1 MALNNVLELAAPS
14 PRVTGGVLR
23 APVGTT
29 LPTTAIGAPAVAF
42 NNLGHVGKDGLERTE
57 DRSNQE
63 EYNWGGDL
71 VAVLQEKYGLEIK
84 FKLLQVNNVDVQKAV
99 HGASNVTVTPAST
112 TSGTEIKAEL
122 NAKLLDTGAWIFDGF
137 YNLISMRL
145 VIPIGRI
152 TAVAPIKWT
161 HSELAAYECTLKPF
175 PDADGNHG
183 YQYWNDG
190 VVTI

>member
-14 PRVTGGVLR
+14 PRVTGGILR
-23 APVGTT
+23 AAVGTT
-29 LPTTAIGAPAVAF
+29 LPTTAIGAPDAAF
-42 NNLGHVGKDGLERTE
+42 KNLGHVGVDGVERTE
-57 DRSNQE
+57 DRSNKE
-63 EYNWGGDL
+63 ENNWGGDL
-71 VAVLQEKYGLEIK
+71 VAVLQEKYGLELK
-84 FKLLQVNNVDVQKAV
+84 FKLLQVMNADVQKAV
-99 HGASNVTVTPAST
+99 HGTSNVTVTPAST
-112 TSGTEIKAEL
+112 TSGAEIAAKL
-122 NAKLLDTGAWIFDGF
+122 NSKLLDTGAWLIEGF

-152 TAVAPIKWT
+152 TSVGPLKWV

-175 PDADGNHG
+175 PDTDGNHG

>member
-1 MALNNVLELAAPS
+1 MASNVLETAAPS
-14 PRVTGGVLR
+14 PRITGGVLR
-23 APVGTT
+23 APVGTA
-29 LPTTAIGAPAVAF
+29 LPVTAIGAPGIAF
-42 NNLGHVGKDGLERTE
+42 KDLGHVGDDGLERTE

-63 EYNWGGDL
+63 VNNWGGNL

-84 FKLLQVNNVDVQKAV
+84 FKLLQVLNADVQKAV
-99 HGASNVTVTPAST
+99 HGTSNVTVTPADED
-112 TSGTEIKAEL
+112 SGTEIAAKL

-152 TAVAPIKWT
+152 TAVAPIKW
-161 HSELAAYECTLKPF
+161 SNKELAAYECTMKPF

-190 VVTI
+190 VVEI

>member
-1 MALNNVLELAAPS
+1 MASNALELAAPS
-14 PRVTGGVLR
+14 PRITGGVLR

-29 LPTTAIGAPAVAF
+29 LPTTAIGSPNVAF
-42 NNLGHVGKDGLERTE
+42 KDLGHVGDDGLERTE

-63 EYNWGGDL
+63 VNNWGGNL

-84 FKLLQVNNVDVQKAV
+84 FKLLQVLNADVQKAV
-99 HGASNVTVTPAST
+99 HGDANVTVTPADED
-112 TSGTEIKAEL
+112 SGTEIAAKL
-122 NAKLLDTGAWIFDGF
+122 NARLLDTGAWIFDGF

-152 TAVAPIKWT
+152 TAVAPIKWS
-161 HSELAAYECTLKPF
+161 HKELAAYECTLKPF
-175 PDADGNHG
+175 PDSLGNHG

-190 VVTI
+190 VVEI